1 MPKKII
7 TVDTLPI
14 ALSLLHN
21 WQGKLTWQR
30 YSETLAYRLNV
41 ERIAKRSLY
50 KHDEI
55 VTVFNQVKNR
65 LNQQKAFPHSPD
77 ATIQELR
84 KELESVKSQLQ
95 HEKQKTHNLQNA
107 FLRLQRNM
115 YMLPGMDLEKL
126 KKLLTEPLPNE
137 VAREGR

>member
-41 ERIAKRSLY
+41 ERI
-50 KHDEI
+50 
-55 VTVFNQVKNR
+55 NQVKNR